1 MESMCVN
8 TIYIDVAMVCL
19 ILLYAS
25 RRIYC
30 DVGCI
35 YGRFLEM
42 DSEAE
47 EG

>member
-19 ILLYAS
+19 ILLYAG

-30 DVGCI
+30 DADCI
-35 YGRFLEM
+35 YGCFLEM
-42 DSEAE
+42 DFEAE
-47 EG
+47 ER